1 MPARPSRWFWRRF
14 RPDRERGSISWSE
27 EKGKFKSSYAGLTR
41 VSIHLRVSTF
51 YEKDGLPGQA
61 RQRPRW
67 NTRRKFAGKPR
78 DHGRV
83 RAGPAHDRK
92 AVTADLDLDRRHGR
106 AVVRAGGYTA
116 LAGGVG
122 IFGHH
127 RDPRRCRRIVVG
139 KHRSGAARRAHAPD
153 DAEGSAGRRQEIH
166 AGVRL
171 RRPDLVPR
179 DRAR

>member
-14 RPDRERGSISWSE
+14 RPDREHGSISWSE
-27 EKGKFKSSYAGLTR
+27 GKAKFKSSYAGLTR

-67 NTRRKFAGKPR
+67 NKRRKFAGKRR
-78 DHGRV
+78 DHGADRI

-92 AVTADLDLDRRHGR
+92 TVTAEPDLDRRHGR
-106 AVVRAGGYTA
+106 AVVRAGGHAA

-122 IFGHH
+122 LPGHDC
-127 RDPRRCRRIVVG
+127 DPRHILRIMAG
-139 KHRSGAARRAHAPD
+139 QDRSGAARRAHAPD
-153 DAEGSAGRRQEIH
+153 DAERSA
-166 AGVRL
+166 
-171 RRPDLVPR
+171 
-179 DRAR
+179 